1 MESTPTSP
9 SAQAATPADIK
20 RYRENYQ
27 GEIDGV
33 ELYHLLARAEKDP
46 DRAQIFLD
54 LAETEKGHVQVWAK
68 RLRDAGVDLGDPR
81 PTMRVRM
88 LGFLA
93 RWLGTRAVLPMVSA
107 MESTGFDNYMAQAEA
122 GPTMARDERSHSRAL
137 ATLSGQTAGEPAAA
151 ITRDERWH
159 RVDAGGTFRAA
170 IFGVN
175 DGLVSNLSL
184 VIGVAGADPE
194 GRFIILAGVAGLL
207 AGAFSMGAGE
217 FVSVMSQRE
226 LFERQLALEKEEL
239 EADPESERR
248 ELALIYRA
256 KGLSRDEAEQL
267 STRIIADRG
276 VALETLAREE
286 LGLNPGELGSPYGV
300 SISSFVSFAAGA
312 VIPVIPF
319 LFGSGWLNFG
329 LSVGFSGLA
338 LFAVGAGVSLFTG
351 RSALFSGGRQLAIG
365 GIAAAVTFT
374 IGKLIGVN
382 AG

>member
-1 MESTPTSP
+1 MEPAASKPPP
-9 SAQAATPADIK
+9 SASDIK
-20 RYRENYQ
+20 RYRQNYQ

-33 ELYHLLARAEKDP
+33 ELYRRLARAEKDP
-46 DRAQIFLD
+46 ERAKIFLE
-54 LAETEKGHVQVWAK
+54 LAETETRHVQAWAG
-68 RLRDAGVDLGDPR
+68 RLRDAGVSLGEPR
-81 PTMRVRM
+81 PTMRIRA
-88 LGFLA
+88 LGFFA
-93 RWLGTRAVLPMVSA
+93 DRLGTRAVLPMVSA

-122 GPTMARDERSHSRAL
+122 GPSMARDERSHSRAL
-137 ATLSGQTAGEPAAA
+137 SSLSGQSTSAEPSSV

-170 IFGVN
+170 IFGIN

-184 VIGVAGADPE
+184 VIGVAGANPD

-226 LFERQLALEKEEL
+226 LFERQIALEKEEL
-239 EADPESERR
+239 ESDPESERR

-256 KGLSRDEAEQL
+256 KGLPADEAERL
-267 STRIIADRG
+267 SARILEDSD
-276 VALETLAREE
+276 VALETLVREE
-286 LGLNPGELGSPYGV
+286 LGLNASELGAPYRVAV
-300 SISSFVSFAAGA
+300 SSFAAFAVGA
-312 VIPVIPF
+312 VIPVAPF

-329 LSVGFSGLA
+329 LALAASGIA

-351 RSALFSGGRQLAIG
+351 RSTLFSGGRQLAIG
-365 GIAAAVTFT
+365 AVAAAVTFT
-374 IGKLIGVN
+374 IGRLIGVGT